1 MTLKTIK
8 INERI
13 YKKLLDSKED
23 EESISEFLERLLD
36 IKEQSKDINK
46 SFGIWKDLPAE
57 YFEIIESDIKEIREG
72 INQRFS

>member
-8 INERI
+8 ISERI
-13 YKKLLDSKED
+13 YNKLLDSKKD

-46 SFGIWKDLPAE
+46 SFGIWKDVPAE
-57 YFEIIESDIKEIREG
+57 YFEIIESDIKEIRKG
-72 INQRFS
+72 IN